1 MNIALDATYSIGDH
15 LSGVGV
21 YSREILFG
29 LAQAHASEAF
39 AFCYRPHRLARAMG
53 ERLPENARRR
63 VLLDSFPTFRHD
75 IFHALNQRMP
85 GWVPRRSV
93 CTFHDLFVI
102 TGDYSTPE
110 FRARFEAQA
119 RHAAARADL
128 IIAVS
133 AFTAR
138 QVEALLHV
146 EAPRLRVIHHGVRP
160 PRFIRPDEARENMIL
175 FTGAIQK
182 RKNVFRLVEAFE
194 RLPGSWTLALVGGA
208 GYGASAVFE
217 RIRQSPARSRILIT
231 GYVSDERLCE
241 FYARARIFAFPS
253 LDEGFGIPVLEAMAW
268 GVPVVT
274 SNRSALPEVAGQAAL
289 LVDPEDTEEIAY
301 ALTRL
306 AVDADLRCS
315 LARAGKERASQFLWA
330 EAVEKTWAVYREFWG
345 SGV

>member
-1 MNIALDATYSIGDH
+1 MNIALDATYSLGDR

-21 YSREILFG
+21 YSREMLFG
-29 LAQAHASEAF
+29 LAQTYVCEEF
-39 AFCYRPHRLARAMG
+39 AFCYRPHRWARALR
-53 ERLPENARRR
+53 ERLPGNVRRR
-63 VLLDSFPTFRHD
+63 LLLDSFPTFRHD
-75 IFHALNQRMP
+75 VFHALNQRMP

-128 IIAVS
+128 IIAIS

-146 EAPRLRVIHHGVRP
+146 EASRLRVIHHGVRTPQVVP
-160 PRFIRPDEARENMIL
+160 PDDARDNMVL

-182 RKNVFRLVEAFE
+182 RKNVLRLVEAFE
-194 RLPGSWTLALVGGA
+194 RLPEAWSLALVGDA
-208 GYGASAVFE
+208 GYGADAVFE
-217 RIRQSPARSRILIT
+217 RIRQSPARPRILT
-231 GYVSDERLCE
+231 PGYVSEERLRE

-268 GVPVVT
+268 GVPVIT
-274 SNRSALPEVAGQAAL
+274 SSRSALPEVAGQAAL
-289 LVDPEDTEEIAY
+289 LVNPEDTEEISH
-301 ALTRL
+301 ALAQL
-306 AVDADLRCS
+306 ANDAELRAS
-315 LARAGKERASQFLWA
+315 LAEAGKERARRFLWPDA
-330 EAVEKTWAVYREFWG
+330 IEKTWKVYQEL
-345 SGV
+345 